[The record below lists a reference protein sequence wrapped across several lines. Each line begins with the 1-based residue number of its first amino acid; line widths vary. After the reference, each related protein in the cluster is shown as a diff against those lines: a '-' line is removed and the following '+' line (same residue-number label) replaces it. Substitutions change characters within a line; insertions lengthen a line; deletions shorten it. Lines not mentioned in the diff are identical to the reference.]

1 MPPSKSE
8 ASRWF
13 SEEVQPHEP
22 ALRAFLHA
30 RFPSLRE
37 TDDLVQ
43 ETYIRVLRAQATSG
57 ITNVKSFLFSTARN
71 LALDLFRREKVIP
84 FERIEVAGSS
94 FVLASG
100 QNVVE
105 GICHEQEI
113 LILQTAIASLPDR
126 CREVL
131 TLRKLHG
138 LSREEI
144 AERMEISPNTVN
156 AQIALGMLRCWRY
169 FQAHG
174 LILAPGHEE
183 LPPTP

>member
-1 MPPSKSE
+1 ME
-8 ASRWF
+8 APDQARWF

-43 ETYIRVLRAQATSG
+43 ESFVRVLRAQATLG

-71 LALDLFRREKVIP
+71 LALDLFRREMVVP
-84 FERIEVAGSS
+84 FVRIEVSGRP
-94 FVLASG
+94 FVLDAA
-100 QNVVE
+100 QTALE
-105 GICHEQEI
+105 GICHEEE
-113 LILQTAIASLPDR
+113 LHMLQGAIASLPAR
-126 CREVL
+126 CKEIL

-144 AERMEISPNTVN
+144 AARMGISPHTVN
-156 AQIALGMLRCWRY
+156 AQIALGMLRCRKY
-169 FQAHG
+169 FQEHG
-174 LILAPGHEE
+174 LIPVPGH
-183 LPPTP
+183 

>member
-1 MPPSKSE
+1 MDTPDQ
-8 ASRWF
+8 ARWF
-13 SEEVQPHEP
+13 SEEVRPHEP

-43 ETYIRVLRAQATSG
+43 ESYVRVLRAQATSG

-71 LALDLFRREKVIP
+71 LALDLFRREQVVP
-84 FERIEVAGSS
+84 FEPIEVSDRS
-94 FVLASG
+94 FVLDSG
-100 QNVVE
+100 QNTVE
-105 GICHEQEI
+105 SVCHEQE
-113 LILQTAIASLPDR
+113 LILLQAALASLPPR

-144 AERMEISPNTVN
+144 ATRMGISPHTVK
-156 AQIALGMLRCWRY
+156 AQIALGMLRCRRY

-174 LILAPGHEE
+174 LIAPTLDEDE
-183 LPPTP
+183 PPTP